1 MEKTAPRANLWNWQ
15 MRLGLRTPRA
25 GGSLVPLSLT
35 VTMLAVAVLMH
46 YGDMIPLFSAAADN
60 SPVGLTTRQS
70 VERILILL
78 PVTYATLA
86 FGVRGGVLTMAIG
99 FAFLLPRAV
108 MTSGHSDHAL
118 PEMAGVLVVAG
129 LLVLVITQQ
138 RRDVDIQKAMR
149 ESLRYFVR
157 QIITSQE
164 DERRRIAMELHDE
177 TAQALLLISQRLDRL
192 VSSQGGQLPSEV
204 ASELRDLRCA
214 AVGTLTDLRRL
225 TQHLRPRV
233 FDDHGLVAALEWLT
247 DCLLDEYGI
256 IAKVDV
262 VGPLPEQTP
271 EAQLLL
277 FRIAQE
283 ALRNV
288 GRHSGATHVAV
299 SLRGRRGRTTMS
311 VTDDGCGFSLARP
324 LSELAK
330 DGKLGLLG
338 MDERA
343 RLLGG
348 SLEIRSQPEKR
359 YDGHGRIARQRP
371 APDEDLRPLA
381 ARKILISIAQPS
393 RRRHWRAATTGPPSG
408 AGRAWTGCR

>member
-1 MEKTAPRANLWNWQ
+1 
-15 MRLGLRTPRA
+15 
-25 GGSLVPLSLT
+25 
-35 VTMLAVAVLMH
+35 MLAVAVLLH
-46 YGDMIPLFSAAADN
+46 YGDKIPLLSTAAAD
-60 SPVGLTTRQS
+60 SPVGLSTRQS

-86 FGVRGGVLTMAIG
+86 YGARGGILTMSIG

-108 MTSGHSDHAL
+108 MASGQHSDHAL
-118 PEMAGVLVVAG
+118 PEMAGVLVVG
-129 LLVLVITQQ
+129 ILLILVITQQ
-138 RRDVDIQKAMR
+138 RKDVEIQRATR

-157 QIITSQE
+157 QVIRSQE

-177 TAQALLLISQRLDRL
+177 TAQALLLTCQRLDRL
-192 VSSQGGQLPSEV
+192 VSSQGGRLPDDV
-204 ASELRDLRCA
+204 ASELIDLRSA
-214 AVGTLTDLRRL
+214 SVGTLTDLRRL

-247 DCLLDEYGI
+247 DSLLEDYGI
-256 IAKVDV
+256 VARVEV
-262 VGPLPEQTP
+262 AGSLPEQTP

-283 ALRNV
+283 ALRNA
-288 GRHSGATHVAV
+288 GRHSGATHVTV

-311 VTDDGCGFSLARP
+311 VTDSGRGFSLTRP
-324 LSELAK
+324 ISELAK

-348 SLEIRSQPEKR
+348 SLDIRSLPGRGTTITVELPN
-359 YDGHGRIARQRP
+359 DGPRLSLRNQDSW
-371 APDEDLRPLA
+371 APKEDRDA
-381 ARKILISIAQPS
+381 AIF
-393 RRRHWRAATTGPPSG
+393 RALDPNTGVG
-408 AGRAWTGCR
+408 G

>member
-1 MEKTAPRANLWNWQ
+1 MENTAAQADLRNWPL
-15 MRLGLRTPRA
+15 RLGLRTPSAR
-25 GGSLVPLSLT
+25 GSLVPLLLT
-35 VTMLAVAVLMH
+35 ATMLAVAALMH
-46 YGDMIPLFSAAADN
+46 YGDMIPLLSTAADH

-86 FGVRGGVLTMAIG
+86 FGVRGGVLAMAIG
-99 FAFLLPRAV
+99 FAILLPRAV
-108 MTSGHSDHAL
+108 MASDHIDHAL
-118 PEMAGVLVVAG
+118 PETGGVLVVAG

-138 RRDVDIQKAMR
+138 RRDVEIQRTMR

-164 DERRRIAMELHDE
+164 DERKRIAMELHDE
-177 TAQALLLISQRLDRL
+177 TAQALLLACQRLDRL
-192 VSSQGGQLPSEV
+192 VSRQGSRLPNEV
-204 ASELRDLRCA
+204 TSELRDLRSA
-214 AVGTLTDLRRL
+214 AVETLTDLRRF

-256 IAKVDV
+256 VAQVDV
-262 VGPLPEQTP
+262 MGPLPEQTP

-288 GRHSGATHVAV
+288 GRHSGATKALV
-299 SLRGRRGRTTMS
+299 SLRGRRGRTRVS
-311 VTDDGCGFSLARP
+311 VTDNGRGFSLTRP

-330 DGKLGLLG
+330 NGKLGLLG

-348 SLEIRSQPEKR
+348 SLEIRALLGTGTTVTVELPNNGPDLSNRVFTDSWQATKAA
-359 YDGHGRIARQRP
+359 GHPIS
-371 APDEDLRPLA
+371 PDL
-381 ARKILISIAQPS
+381 
-393 RRRHWRAATTGPPSG
+393 TGTPG
-408 AGRAWTGCR
+408 A